1 HRREL
6 DVGIVARRDIGF
18 LQARFF
24 ARRPWLDRAE
34 LLPHRISA
42 EVEPRRG
49 QRWIHVRGGKGE
61 AAGRL
66 DGVAGRAVSALVGW
80 RALGRPWQR
89 RLSRRVARGR
99 CDLDRRIERE
109 RLAGLLLRKR
119 WALLLLIRDDRSGRR
134 RLEPVALER
143 NQAVA
148 VARDA
153 VVALA
158 AAVDHRT
165 CIRAREKGLFTQEPL

>member
-1 HRREL
+1 
-6 DVGIVARRDIGF
+6 I
-18 LQARFF
+18 
-24 ARRPWLDRAE
+24 RAE
-34 LLPHRISA
+34 GG
-42 EVEPRRG
+42 PRRG
-49 QRWIHVRGGKGE
+49 QGWIHVRGGKGE

-119 WALLLLIRDDRSGRR
+119 WALLLLVRDDRRGRG
-134 RLEPVALER
+134 RLEPVAPER
-143 NQAVA
+143 KPAGPPGRDPRVA
-148 VARDA
+148 P
-153 VVALA
+153 A
-158 AAVDHRT
+158 APRHPPAPH
-165 CIRAREKGLFTQEPL
+165 